1 MIATPVRTPCRHRGL
16 VAVQVLVTL
25 VVLLGCAALSVDVGY
40 IYNSRGEMQG
50 AVDASALAGSSALR
64 HGHGLA
70 KNRAI
75 EYAANNVV
83 AGADLASGEL
93 VITIGNWSGLSATFV
108 PASESDTVT
117 ANAVRVVGER
127 SGVPLFFAGILG
139 VYSTTLNKGATAVQG
154 GGHCLGIWGLEGIT
168 GSGDV
173 TTDSYDLRLG
183 GYNAGNIHA
192 NGDICSC
199 ADIRLGGNTLIQG
212 DTIYGEGYGLTLV
225 GSSNEIWGVV
235 AEQDCNFT
243 PPTIDMP
250 GAAADNDNDTIG
262 LTDDGDDPLNPAGRL
277 FLTGNDN
284 LTLAPGKYYFTSV
297 RIVSLATLTITG
309 PTEIYVSGTA
319 YFGGG
324 GIINP
329 TGIPGNL
336 KIYLTG
342 ATATF
347 SGTSDFYG
355 AIIAPDTDITFLGD
369 SAFYGVLIGKTL
381 DFRGSAII
389 HVEESLVADLYGLE
403 SVAPVLVQ

>member
-1 MIATPVRTPCRHRGL
+1 MTPTSPRIPCRHRGI

-25 VVLLGCAALSVDVGY
+25 VVLLGCASLSVDVGY

-70 KNRAI
+70 MNRAV

-83 AGADLASGEL
+83 AGASLTSGEL
-93 VITIGNWSGLSATFV
+93 AVTIGNWNGLSGTFV
-108 PASESDTVT
+108 LASESDPRT

-139 VYSTTLNKGATAVQG
+139 VDSTTLIKGATAVQG

-173 TTDSYDLRLG
+173 TTDSYDFRLG

-199 ADIRLGGNTLIQG
+199 ADIRLGGNTQIQG
-212 DTIYGEGYGLTLV
+212 DTIFGEGYDLTLI

-235 AEQDCNFT
+235 ADQDCNFT
-243 PPTIDMP
+243 PPEIDMA
-250 GAAADNDNDTIG
+250 GAVAINDNDTIG
-262 LTDDGDDPLNPAGRL
+262 LTDDGTDPLNGAGRL

-297 RIVSLATLTITG
+297 LVVSLATLTITG

-319 YFGGG
+319 NFGGG
-324 GIINP
+324 GIINI
-329 TGIPGNL
+329 TRIPENL

-342 ATATF
+342 STATF
-347 SGTSDFYG
+347 SGASAFYG
-355 AIIAPDTDITFLGD
+355 AIVAPETDLTFLGD
-369 SAFYGVLIGKTL
+369 SAFYGVLIGETL
-381 DFRGSAII
+381 DFRGTTNI
-389 HVEESLVADLYGLE
+389 HVEESLVADLFGLE
-403 SVAPVLVQ
+403 SVAPVLVE